1 MIFPF
6 LLFLFEINNLKKETT
21 PIKEVESAR
30 GDWIQVFTTST
41 SVVVVV
47 VVVLLPPL
55 YGRIMFTLARG
66 NGTSHILHFGTGGV
80 FFPLPVHLLNAKV
93 GGNCKTPSGPK
104 KKIRSWMPIFSFYL
118 MIDYYRNRE
127 IHTCSSANDSC

>member
-6 LLFLFEINNLKKETT
+6 LLFLFEINNLKKTETT
-21 PIKEVESAR
+21 PIKEEESAR

-41 SVVVVV
+41 SVVVVVV

-66 NGTSHILHFGTGGV
+66 NGDQPHPPFRDWRSF
-80 FFPLPVHLLNAKV
+80 FFPFQFI
-93 GGNCKTPSGPK
+93 C
-104 KKIRSWMPIFSFYL
+104 
-118 MIDYYRNRE
+118 
-127 IHTCSSANDSC
+127 

>member
-6 LLFLFEINNLKKETT
+6 LLLLFEINNLKKETT

-47 VVVLLPPL
+47 VVVVLLPPL

-66 NGTSHILHFGTGGV
+66 NGTSHILPFRDWRS
-80 FFPLPVHLLNAKV
+80 FFSSSSFAKCKSGWKLHKPIWAKKENKILDADLFLLFDDRLLP
-93 GGNCKTPSGPK
+93 
-104 KKIRSWMPIFSFYL
+104 
-118 MIDYYRNRE
+118 E
-127 IHTCSSANDSC
+127 

>member
-1 MIFPF
+1 MIFPS
-6 LLFLFEINNLKKETT
+6 LLFLFEINNLKKKETT

-47 VVVLLPPL
+47 VVVVLLPPL

-66 NGTSHILHFGTGGV
+66 NRDQPHPPISGLEE
-80 FFPLPVHLLNAKV
+80 FF
-93 GGNCKTPSGPK
+93 
-104 KKIRSWMPIFSFYL
+104 FSPFQF
-118 MIDYYRNRE
+118 I
-127 IHTCSSANDSC
+127 C